1 MLKKYLVLF
10 LMIVL
15 SGCRSSGITARG
27 GYDDSNTEFSEVNL
41 GTKNDFRVGVLLP
54 LTGEAAKHGEGL
66 KNATQLALEDVRNP
80 NLILQYYD
88 TGSNAGGARVAVEN
102 ALNQRSNLI
111 IGPLMSSEVRAIT
124 NQTISQNVP
133 VIAFSSS
140 SEVLQN
146 GIYTLGLLVDEQVDR
161 IMTFAAGRG
170 RQRFALL
177 LPDNSTGITVAKAAV
192 ASAQKNG
199 VKVVRIAFYPPNT
212 TDFSDILKKMTDYPT
227 RVARLEKIRS
237 NLNAKVAR
245 GDANAAKVLKRLAP
259 LDTLGD
265 VDFDAVIIPEYGPKL
280 KSATSMFGYY
290 DVFSPKVKFLGTS
303 IWENTN
309 LSKETTM
316 YGSWYP
322 SLSRSHSAYF
332 SNKYADLFG
341 ERPASLYSFA
351 YDGIALASALS
362 KQKDSDLNKT
372 ITDKDGYIGINGV
385 FRLFPNG
392 SNEHSLDI
400 VEVRSS
406 GDTVIDAAPKKFA
419 SEPAEKTNREIIID
433 SSYKAPLIFG
443 KDKVLAQSLIYG
455 HPLNPENQPESY
467 ISYETEQEITRDALS
482 KINIRV
488 PSL

>member
-1 MLKKYLVLF
+1 MFKKYFILF
-10 LMIVL
+10 LML
-15 SGCRSSGITARG
+15 ALTGCGSSRISARG
-27 GYDDSNTEFSEVNL
+27 GYDDSNTDFSEVNF
-41 GTKNDFRVGVLLP
+41 GGKNDFRLGVLLP
-54 LTGEAAKHGEGL
+54 LSGEAAKHGEGL
-66 KNATQLALEDVRNP
+66 KNATLLALEDVRNP
-80 NLILQYYD
+80 NLILQFYD
-88 TGSNAGGARVAVEN
+88 TQSSSSGARVAVEN
-102 ALNQRSNLI
+102 ALNQGAELI
-111 IGPLMSSEVRAIT
+111 IGPLMSSEVRAIS
-124 NQTISQNVP
+124 NQTIAQNVP
-133 VIAFSSS
+133 VIAFTTSSD
-140 SEVLQN
+140 VLQN
-146 GIYTLGLLVDEQVDR
+146 SVYTLGLLIDEQVDR
-161 IMTFAAGRG
+161 IMTFAAQKG

-177 LPDNSTGITVAKAAV
+177 LPDNSTGISVAKAAV

-199 VKVVRIAFYPPNT
+199 VRIVRIAFYQPNT
-212 TDFSDILKKMTDYPT
+212 TDFSDVLKKMTDYPA
-227 RVARLEKIRS
+227 RVARLEKIRA
-237 NLNAKVAR
+237 NLNAKANR

-265 VDFDAVIIPEYGPKL
+265 VDFDAVLIPEHGPKL

-332 SNKYADLFG
+332 SNKYSDLFG
-341 ERPASLYSFA
+341 ERPNSLYSFA

-362 KQKDSDLNKT
+362 KQSSSDLNKS

-406 GDTVIDAAPKKFA
+406 GDTVVDAAPKKFVTD
-419 SEPAEKTNREIIID
+419 PAEKTNSAINID
-433 SSYKAPLIFG
+433 SLYKAPLIFG
-443 KDKVLAQSLIYG
+443 KDKILAQTLIYG
-455 HPLNPENQPESY
+455 RQLNPENQPESY
-467 ISYETEQEITRDALS
+467 ISYEQEQEITRDALS

-488 PSL
+488 PSM